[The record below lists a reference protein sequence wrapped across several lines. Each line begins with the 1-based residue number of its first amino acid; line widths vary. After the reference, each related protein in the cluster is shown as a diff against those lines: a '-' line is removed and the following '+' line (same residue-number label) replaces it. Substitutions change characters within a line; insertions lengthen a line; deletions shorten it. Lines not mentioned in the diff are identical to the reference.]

1 MALACGLLL
10 LYAGVFFTEGMRP
23 VDMSA
28 MESEDL
34 GACKKRKGSTPGSEI
49 WCRCNHQGGPI
60 VSQEACEDNNGDR
73 KTKCQWD
80 EEQLKCLP
88 TAPTTSTSEDI
99 FSEIHEVSENLK
111 NDDTNMSLRDLITN
125 TTSTTSG
132 LHWLHPW
139 HAVNYVGSWV
149 SPSSSATTTTT
160 SEVLEVMQRELN
172 FEPGKMKSLP
182 QSSEKSED
190 LMPAGGEEE
199 SEKIYHATMTS
210 SEASDVTSS
219 EASDV
224 YTTTELPEIETTMTS
239 SEASDM
245 YTTTPTTTSWFPESP
260 ETTTTPE
267 LEAIEEQWKGEADH
281 LRGVLADLRKTA
293 EKEKV
298 RLREEKE
305 ALDSYYEELLKD
317 SQMVEQMAHEAVASV
332 ARRLDQ
338 KKVKLEEA
346 KLAKVEKEAKKLT
359 EAEAELRTE
368 MVGESAQ
375 ASSVEAQLEEAL
387 ANLSAAQDQR
397 DEFHA
402 KIVHHKA
409 ALADQ
414 RSTLVQC
421 KVLASG
427 ALDDIKHN
435 IDDDLDDVIGTYSK
449 EAAED
454 AFAMA
459 EDDMP
464 DLESDVWPPV
474 QGG

>member
-80 EEQLKCLP
+80 EEQ
-88 TAPTTSTSEDI
+88 
-99 FSEIHEVSENLK
+99 LK

-260 ETTTTPE
+260 ETTTTPPLQTSKPCAVMALLCSITE
-267 LEAIEEQWKGEADH
+267 VVQLNGPVAGVGGRDLPWSGSVADPLKILRLEKLLSDRVARAIEEQWKGEADH

-305 ALDSYYEELLKD
+305 AQRGEPELLLCD
-317 SQMVEQMAHEAVASV
+317 VLTVVAVVAS
-332 ARRLDQ
+332 
-338 KKVKLEEA
+338 
-346 KLAKVEKEAKKLT
+346 
-359 EAEAELRTE
+359 
-368 MVGESAQ
+368 
-375 ASSVEAQLEEAL
+375 
-387 ANLSAAQDQR
+387 
-397 DEFHA
+397 
-402 KIVHHKA
+402 
-409 ALADQ
+409 
-414 RSTLVQC
+414 
-421 KVLASG
+421 LAS
-427 ALDDIKHN
+427 
-435 IDDDLDDVIGTYSK
+435 
-449 EAAED
+449 
-454 AFAMA
+454 
-459 EDDMP
+459 
-464 DLESDVWPPV
+464 
-474 QGG
+474 Q

>member
-1 MALACGLLL
+1 MALAFGLLL
-10 LYAGVFFTEGMRP
+10 LHAGVFFTEGMRP

-28 MESEDL
+28 METEDL

-60 VSQEACEDNNGDR
+60 VSQEACEDPNGDR

-88 TAPTTSTSEDI
+88 TAPATSTPEDI
-99 FSEIHEVSENLK
+99 FSQIHEVSENLK
-111 NDDTNMSLRDLITN
+111 NDDTNMSLRDLVTN
-125 TTSTTSG
+125 TTTPG
-132 LHWLHPW
+132 PHWLHPW

-149 SPSSSATTTTT
+149 SPSSYATTTTT
-160 SEVLEVMQRELN
+160 SEVPEVMQRELN
-172 FEPGKMKSLP
+172 FEPKMKSLP
-182 QSSEKSED
+182 QSSEESED
-190 LMPAGGEEE
+190 
-199 SEKIYHATMTS
+199 HTTS
-210 SEASDVTSS
+210 SEASHVH
-219 EASDV
+219 
-224 YTTTELPEIETTMTS
+224 TE
-239 SEASDM
+239 
-245 YTTTPTTTSWFPESP
+245 PTTQSAFPESP
-260 ETTTTPE
+260 GTTTPE

-298 RLREEKE
+298 RLHEEKE
-305 ALDSYYEELLKD
+305 ALDSYYEDLLKD
-317 SQMVEQMAHEAVASV
+317 SQMVEKMAHDAVASV

-346 KLAKVEKEAKKLT
+346 KLGKAEKEAKKLT

-375 ASSVEAQLEEAL
+375 ASAIEAQLEEAL

-402 KIVHHKA
+402 KVVHHKA
-409 ALADQ
+409 ELADQ
-414 RSTLVQC
+414 RSTLVEC
-421 KVLASG
+421 KVQAST
-427 ALDDIKHN
+427 ALDQIKHN

-449 EAAED
+449 EAAV
-454 AFAMA
+454 AMA

-464 DLESDVWPPV
+464 DLEGDDWPPV
-474 QGG
+474 QPVQET

>member
-1 MALACGLLL
+1 MALAFGLLL
-10 LYAGVFFTEGMRP
+10 LHAGVFFTEGMRP

-28 MESEDL
+28 METEDL

-60 VSQEACEDNNGDR
+60 VSQEACEDPNGDR

-88 TAPTTSTSEDI
+88 TAPATSTPEDI
-99 FSEIHEVSENLK
+99 FSQIHEVSENLK
-111 NDDTNMSLRDLITN
+111 NDDTNMSLRDLVTN
-125 TTSTTSG
+125 TTTPG

-149 SPSSSATTTTT
+149 SPSSYATTTTT
-160 SEVLEVMQRELN
+160 SEVPEVMQRE
-172 FEPGKMKSLP
+172 
-182 QSSEKSED
+182 SEESED
-190 LMPAGGEEE
+190 L
-199 SEKIYHATMTS
+199 T
-210 SEASDVTSS
+210 TSS

-224 YTTTELPEIETTMTS
+224 YTEPTTQSAFPESPGTTTTS
-239 SEASDM
+239 SEASDV
-245 YTTTPTTTSWFPESP
+245 YTEPTTQSAFPESP
-260 ETTTTPE
+260 GTTTPE

-298 RLREEKE
+298 RLHEEKE
-305 ALDSYYEELLKD
+305 ALDSYYEDLLKD
-317 SQMVEQMAHEAVASV
+317 SQMVEKMAHDAVASV

-346 KLAKVEKEAKKLT
+346 KLGKAEKEAKKLT

-375 ASSVEAQLEEAL
+375 ASAIEAQLEEAL

-402 KIVHHKA
+402 KVVHHKA
-409 ALADQ
+409 ELAEQ
-414 RSTLVQC
+414 RSTLVEC
-421 KVLASG
+421 KVQAST
-427 ALDDIKHN
+427 ALDQIKHN

-449 EAAED
+449 EAAV
-454 AFAMA
+454 AMA

-464 DLESDVWPPV
+464 DLEGDDWPPV
-474 QGG
+474 QPVQET